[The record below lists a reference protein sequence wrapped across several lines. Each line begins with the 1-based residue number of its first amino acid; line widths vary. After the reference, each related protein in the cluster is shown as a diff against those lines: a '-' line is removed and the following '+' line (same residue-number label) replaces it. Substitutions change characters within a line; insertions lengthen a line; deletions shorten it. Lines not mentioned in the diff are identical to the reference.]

1 MKNTDAVANI
11 SDEARKIYSES
22 IVWESLVSWASMERV
37 NADREKKKKV
47 IPRYLKSGVTQ
58 VCLTVGGDYSD
69 LDQTIRWIA
78 SERRFLKEN
87 HSDICFL
94 AATAADIEAAKASGK
109 VAITFNMQGTKP
121 LQGAGAQE
129 DPGDINLVQLL
140 YDLGVRQALLAH
152 NMRNYAADGCHE
164 PGESAGLSHWGVR
177 MVQEMNRVGMTV
189 DMTHTGYKSTM
200 HAMEVSTKPVI
211 FSHSNPKKMFNHPR
225 NIQDDQIKACAA
237 TGGVVGACGWGPII
251 NAENDASPEEI
262 CKHILY
268 LVELVGPEH
277 VGIGLDFVYAP
288 ELTTARLQRQP
299 HLYGAG
305 GDMSKFNYNMKLM
318 DFAQPEDFPLIANIL
333 LNKGLNESNI
343 KGILGGNMF
352 RVAKANWK

>member
-1 MKNTDAVANI
+1 MNT
-11 SDEARKIYSES
+11 SDMSENSQKVYSES

-37 NADREKKKKV
+37 NADRELKKKV
-47 IPRYLKSGVTQ
+47 IPNYLKSGVTQ

-94 AATAADIEAAKASGK
+94 ATKASDIIEAKKAGK

-164 PGESAGLSHWGVR
+164 PGESIGLSHWGVR

-200 HAMEVSTKPVI
+200 HAIEISTKPVI
-211 FSHSNPKKMFNHPR
+211 FSHSNPRNVFDHPR
-225 NIQDDQIKACAA
+225 NIRDDQIKACAA
-237 TGGVVGACGWGPII
+237 TGGVIGACGWGPII
-251 NAENDASPEEI
+251 NARNDASAEEI
-262 CKHILY
+262 CKHIMY

-277 VGIGLDFVYAP
+277 VGIGLDYVYAP

-299 HLYGAG
+299 QLYGAG
-305 GDMSKFNYNMKLM
+305 GDMSKFNYSMELM
-318 DFAQPEDFPLIANIL
+318 DFAQPEDFPQIANIL
-333 LNKGLNESNI
+333 LSNGLAENEVQ
-343 KGILGGNMF
+343 GILGNNMF
-352 RVAKANWK
+352 RVASANWV